1 MSNFAFAAA
10 ANRVRHPLQS
20 GVVLVVVLLFML
32 ALTTIAI
39 FGSRN
44 ATMGERQAR
53 NESEYQVA
61 RQAAEA
67 ALRDAERDLYPD
79 VLLPPPGPDD
89 PDCTRSNTGIRSDE
103 HSVYDNEF
111 TTSCLAGQC
120 GFPPSDTRNQ
130 VAWTYPAASS
140 PPGAAWWP
148 ISRGGL
154 WVRTGTDC
162 TNYAGPVPLGRYTG
176 VAPLTGVFQQPDYL
190 IEYIE
195 DPTQGTVQTGYR
207 CATELIGSSP
217 DACNSVDDPDCKPPK
232 FEPSCHLFRITAR
245 GFGPSANTQVL
256 VQSYFSIV
264 IPESVQ

>member
-1 MSNFAFAAA
+1 MSKFAFATA
-10 ANRVRHPLQS
+10 ANRIRQPRQS

-32 ALTTIAI
+32 ALTTIAV

-79 VLLPPPGPDD
+79 AALAPPNTPA
-89 PDCTRSNTGIRSDE
+89 CTRSATGVRSDE
-103 HSVYDNEF
+103 HSVYDIEF
-111 TTSCLAGQC
+111 TTTCLGGQC
-120 GFPPSDTRNQ
+120 GFPASDTRNQ
-130 VAWTYPAASS
+130 VTWAAANTST
-140 PPGAAWWP
+140 PGAAWWP
-148 ISRGGL
+148 VSKGGL
-154 WVRTGTDC
+154 WTPAGSSCAD
-162 TNYAGPVPLGRYTG
+162 YAGAVPLGRYTG
-176 VAPLTGVFQQPDYL
+176 VAPLGGVSRQPDYL
-190 IEYIE
+190 IEYIG
-195 DPTQGTVQTGYR
+195 DPTQGSAQKGYQCDTV
-207 CATELIGSSP
+207 LIGSSL
-217 DACNSVDDPDCKPPK
+217 DAYNAADELDPSGGK
-232 FEPSCHLFRITAR
+232 FKPSCHLFRITAR